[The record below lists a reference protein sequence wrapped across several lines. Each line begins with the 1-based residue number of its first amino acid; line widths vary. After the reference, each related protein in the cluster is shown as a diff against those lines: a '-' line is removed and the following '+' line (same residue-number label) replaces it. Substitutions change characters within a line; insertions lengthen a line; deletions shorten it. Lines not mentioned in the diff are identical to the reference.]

1 MKEAHHGEAKP
12 RPREPRV
19 EVPIERV
26 QVGVRLEKRMVKV
39 LKAMAEYHDMTL
51 GEAIE
56 EIVLHAFDGAQAF
69 MPSARA
75 RIRDLKKIYGM
86 DYDVHANSRFVEQGG
101 ESA

>member
-1 MKEAHHGEAKP
+1 MAKAKP
-12 RPREPRV
+12 HAKEPRA
-19 EVPIERV
+19 EVTIERV

-56 EIVLHAFDGAQAF
+56 EIVLHAFDGAHAF

-75 RIRDLKKIYGM
+75 GIRDLRKIYGM
-86 DYDVHANSRFVEQGG
+86 DYDVHANSRFVEKGGG
-101 ESA
+101 EA